1 VADLLLGRD
10 HRRCAYRRSLDRS
23 TGASPVQ
30 HLYDVPIV
38 AAGARF
44 GMVGGLLA
52 AFTAVLLYHWANPH
66 LLAFRYEQLDLLQI
80 AVLIAAGVLTAKLT
94 DDARASTS
102 WR

>member
-1 VADLLLGRD
+1 MRFVTGGRLI
-10 HRRCAYRRSLDRS
+10 AP

-30 HLYDVPIV
+30 HLLPSDR

-94 DDARASTS
+94 DDASPQARPGDD
-102 WR
+102 R